1 MRPSTGNA
9 RPPPAVDG
17 RRTRRRAAAPG
28 RGRERRDVDAMS
40 ATYRYPFASLL
51 PDGLRALA
59 GLAFTGLPLAML
71 PVEPWFGMVLA
82 AGVALFGVFG
92 VLTALRARTEVRVD
106 DDGIEVSA
114 GCGPGRDRDRD
125 RGRGRGRGRLRWS
138 GLRGVKLRYFAVRR
152 ERERE
157 RGQGR
162 RRGWMQLVL
171 KGDGRVVRIDS
182 RLDGF
187 DDVLRRSAS
196 AAAGLRLDPV
206 TRANFEAA
214 GAAVAP
220 DPAEEPFGAGVGDA
234 RDARNVRDHDA

>member
-1 MRPSTGNA
+1 
-9 RPPPAVDG
+9 
-17 RRTRRRAAAPG
+17 
-28 RGRERRDVDAMS
+28 MS
-40 ATYRYPFASLL
+40 AKYRYPIASLL
-51 PDGLRALA
+51 PDGLRAAA

-71 PVEPWFGMVLA
+71 PVAPWFGIVLG
-82 AGVALFGVFG
+82 AGALLFGVFG

-106 DDGIEVSA
+106 RDGIEVS
-114 GCGPGRDRDRD
+114 P
-125 RGRGRGRGRLRWS
+125 GRGRLRWA
-138 GLRGVKLRYFAVRR
+138 GLRSVRLRYFAVRR

-187 DDVLRRSAS
+187 DDVLRRSAA
-196 AAAGLRLDPV
+196 AAAGLPLDPV

-214 GAAVAP
+214 GAPVAP
-220 DPAEEPFGAGVGDA
+220 DSAEERSGAGVRNGRN
-234 RDARNVRDHDA
+234 RDA